1 MWDAAFIALER
12 FADPVH
18 LGVLAAGVLAGTIIG
33 ILPGLGGIAS
43 VALLLP
49 FIYTLDVHTAMV
61 LLIGSLAVVHTA
73 DTITSVLIGTPGGAS
88 TAVTVLDGY
97 PLAKQGQAARALS
110 AAFLSSMIGG
120 LIGTVFLTLSLP
132 IARPLVL
139 MFGSPELLMLCI
151 LGLSFAGLLTEGA
164 PLKGGIAACLGL
176 LLGSVGAAPADAVNR
191 YTFDQLYLVDG
202 IPLVGVA
209 LGIFGIAEIIDLLAK
224 GGRIAEQV
232 PLGRGWLQ
240 GARDV
245 VKHWGILVRGSLIG
259 VWAGIL
265 PGIGATAGSWMAYGH
280 VVAMAR
286 DRQRFGKGDIRGVIG
301 PESANN
307 SVDAGDL
314 IPTLLFSVPGSA
326 PAAILLAALFFY
338 GIQPGPRMV
347 QENLDLIFT
356 IIWSFALANA
366 LGAALCFLLSPT
378 LARLTWVPFA
388 QIAPPIV
395 VTIFFGAFQSSQNF
409 GDLFVLLGLGFLGW
423 VMKQLG
429 WPRAPLLVGF
439 VLTKPTE
446 QYLWL
451 SISRYDF
458 EWLLRP
464 GVVVMGLLLLASF
477 AWIFMRKGKFTGI
490 GIEGSVHS
498 SQELP
503 VEGSTTDGT
512 RETGGGL
519 GTTASVIFTVVVLLV
534 SAWALYE
541 AFSFPHLGA
550 IFPVAATAPAIL
562 MAAAL
567 LIFELR
573 AWGPS
578 PANETR
584 KKTRLAIGYFVA
596 FSFYFFLIWLLGF
609 GIATTLFTFVFLY
622 GWAGMRVLHALIY
635 TGCLVSW
642 TVFMGWLLELHWPD
656 GVLGM

>member
-1 MWDAAFIALER
+1 MWEAALIALQR

-18 LGVLAAGVLAGTIIG
+18 IGVLGAGVLAGTVIG

-43 VALLLP
+43 VAILLP
-49 FIYTLDVHTAMV
+49 FIYTLEVHTAMI

-73 DTITSVLIGTPGGAS
+73 DTITSVLIGTPGGPA

-97 PLAKQGQAARALS
+97 PLAKEGQAARALS

-139 MFGSPELLMLCI
+139 LFGSPELLMLCI
-151 LGLSFAGLLTEGA
+151 LGLSFAGFLTGDA
-164 PLKGGIAACLGL
+164 PLKGGLAACLGL

-191 YTFDQLYLVDG
+191 YTFNQLYLTDG

-209 LGIFGIAEIIDLLAK
+209 LGIFGIAEVIDLLAK
-224 GGRIAEQV
+224 GGQIAERM
-232 PLGRGWLQ
+232 PLGSGWLQ
-240 GARDV
+240 GAKDV

-286 DRQRFGKGDIRGVIG
+286 DRERFGKGDIRGVIG

-314 IPTLLFSVPGSA
+314 IPTLLFSVPGGA

-356 IIWSFALANA
+356 IIWSFAFANA
-366 LGAALCFLLSPT
+366 IGAALCFFLSPA
-378 LARLTWVPFA
+378 LARLTWVPIA
-388 QIAPPIV
+388 QMAPPIV
-395 VTIFFGAFQSSQNF
+395 VTIFFGAFQSSQHF
-409 GDLFVLLGLGFLGW
+409 GDLFALLGLGFGGW
-423 VMKQLG
+423 LMKQLG

-458 EWLLRP
+458 AWLLRP
-464 GVVVMGLLLLASF
+464 GVIVMELMLLASI
-477 AWIFMRKGKFTGI
+477 AWIFMAKIRGKEIPLESSDERSKGEAAVLGKTPSVLFTLI
-490 GIEGSVHS
+490 
-498 SQELP
+498 
-503 VEGSTTDGT
+503 
-512 RETGGGL
+512 
-519 GTTASVIFTVVVLLV
+519 VLLV
-534 SAWALYE
+534 SAAALYE
-541 AFSFPHLGA
+541 ARSFPYLGA
-550 IFPVAATAPAIL
+550 IFPVAATVPAIL
-562 MAAAL
+562 LAAVQL
-567 LIFELR
+567 FYELR
-573 AWGPS
+573 AP
-578 PANETR
+578 PMVPDRETR
-584 KKTRLAIGYFVA
+584 RKTRLAVGYF
-596 FSFYFFLIWLLGF
+596 FSFTLYFVLIWLFGF
-609 GIATTLFTFVFLY
+609 GIATALFTFVFVY
-622 GWAGMRVLHALIY
+622 RWGEMRIFHAVIY
-635 TGCLVSW
+635 SGLLVSW
-642 TVFMGWLLELHWPD
+642 MIFMGWLLELHWPD
-656 GVLGM
+656 GILLGL

>member
-1 MWDAAFIALER
+1 MWDAALVALER
-12 FADPVH
+12 FADPAH
-18 LGVLAAGVLAGTIIG
+18 LGVLAAGVVAGTLIG

-49 FIYTLDVHTAMV
+49 FIYTLDVHTAMI

-120 LIGTVFLTLSLP
+120 LIGTIFLTLSLP

-139 MFGSPELLMLCI
+139 LFGSPELLMLCV
-151 LGLSFAGLLTEGA
+151 LGLSFAGFLTGSA
-164 PLKGGIAACLGL
+164 PLKGGLAACLGL
-176 LLGSVGAAPADAVNR
+176 LLGSIGAAPADAVNR

-224 GGRIAEQV
+224 GGQIAERV
-232 PLGRGWLQ
+232 PLGRGWLR

-245 VKHWGILVRGSLIG
+245 VQHWGIVVRGSLIG

-286 DRQRFGKGDIRGVIG
+286 DRERFGKGDIRGVIG

-356 IIWSFALANA
+356 IIWSFAFANA
-366 LGAALCFLLSPT
+366 IGAALCFFLSPA
-378 LARLTWVPFA
+378 LARLTWIPFA
-388 QIAPPIV
+388 QLAPPVV
-395 VTIFFGAFQSSQNF
+395 VTIFFGAFQSSQHF

-423 VMKQLG
+423 LMKQLD
-429 WPRAPLLVGF
+429 WPRAPLLVGY

-464 GVVVMGLLLLASF
+464 GVIVMGLLLLASI
-477 AWIFMRKGKFTGI
+477 AWTFVAKKRGGAEIQI
-490 GIEGSVHS
+490 GGS
-498 SQELP
+498 
-503 VEGSTTDGT
+503 VEGSNEGAV
-512 RETGGGL
+512 GL
-519 GTTASVIFTVVVLLV
+519 GKAPSILFTAVVLLV
-534 SAWALYE
+534 SAGALYE
-541 AFSFPHLGA
+541 SRSFPYLGA
-550 IFPVAATAPAIL
+550 IFPVAATVPAIF
-562 MAAAL
+562 MAAAQL
-567 LIFELR
+567 FLELR
-573 AWGPS
+573 APS
-578 PANETR
+578 ADPNGETR
-584 KKTRLAIGYFVA
+584 KKTRLALGYF
-596 FSFYFFLIWLLGF
+596 FSFVLYFVLIWLFGF
-609 GIATTLFTFVFLY
+609 GVATALFTFGFLY
-622 GWAGMRVLHALIY
+622 GWVGMRVFSALIY
-635 TGCLVSW
+635 TGSLVGW
-642 TVFMGWLLELHWPD
+642 MIFMGWLLELHWPD
-656 GVLGM
+656 GIFLGL

>member
-1 MWDAAFIALER
+1 MWDAALIALER
-12 FADPVH
+12 FSDPHH
-18 LGVLAAGVLAGTIIG
+18 LGMLMAGVLAGTIIG

-49 FIYTLDVHTAMV
+49 FIYTLDVHSALV

-73 DTITSVLIGTPGGAS
+73 DTITSVLIGTPGGAA

-110 AAFLSSMIGG
+110 AAFLSSMLGG

-139 MFGSPELLMLCI
+139 FFGSPELLMLCV
-151 LGLSFAGLLTEGA
+151 LGLSFAGFLTGGA
-164 PLKGGIAACLGL
+164 PLKGGLAACLGL

-209 LGIFGIAEIIDLLAK
+209 LGIFGIAEIVDLLVK
-224 GGRIAEQV
+224 GGRIAERID
-232 PLGRGWLQ
+232 LGRGWMQ
-240 GARDV
+240 GAKDV
-245 VKHWGILVRGSLIG
+245 WQHWGILVRGSLIG

-286 DRQRFGKGDIRGVIG
+286 DREKFGKGDIRGVIG

-314 IPTLLFSVPGSA
+314 IPTLLFSVPGGA
-326 PAAILLAALFFY
+326 PAAILLGALFFY

-356 IIWSFALANA
+356 IIWSLAIANA
-366 LGAALCFLLSPT
+366 VGAALCFLLSPA
-378 LARLTWVPFA
+378 LARLTWVSFA
-388 QIAPPIV
+388 QLAPAIV
-395 VTIFFGAFQSSQNF
+395 VTIFFGAFQSSQHF
-409 GDLFVLLGLGFLGW
+409 GDLFALLSLGALGW
-423 VMKQLG
+423 LMKQLG
-429 WPRAPLLVGF
+429 WPRAPFLVGF

-464 GVVVMGLLLLASF
+464 GVIIMGLLLAASI
-477 AWIFMRKGKFTGI
+477 AWIVFGRGKTKDAAGAESPEGAVPLGKTSSALFTFAVLI
-490 GIEGSVHS
+490 V
-498 SQELP
+498 
-503 VEGSTTDGT
+503 
-512 RETGGGL
+512 
-519 GTTASVIFTVVVLLV
+519 TA
-534 SAWALYE
+534 AALYE
-541 AFSFPHLGA
+541 ARDFPHLGA
-550 IFPVAATAPAIL
+550 IFPMAATIPAIF
-562 MAAAL
+562 MAAAQL
-567 LIFELR
+567 VLELR
-573 AWGPS
+573 APRESAAPG
-578 PANETR
+578 TR
-584 KKTRLAIGYFVA
+584 KKIGMALGYFSSLILY
-596 FSFYFFLIWLLGF
+596 FSLIWFCGF
-609 GIATTLFTFVFLY
+609 GIATALYTFGFLF
-622 GWAGMRVLHALIY
+622 GWARMRWLPSLAYTAAVVGFALA
-635 TGCLVSW
+635 LSRA
-642 TVFMGWLLELHWPD
+642 LELYWPQ
-656 GVLGM
+656 GVVLG